1 MHRALA
7 RAAAGLAVV
16 AIASITPSALAP
28 RDAGAQEASRRA
40 WLGVALD
47 KAPAGGVVARHV
59 VRSSPAAKAGLSD
72 GDQIL
77 TADGIALAEPNQL
90 IARVA
95 LVGPGSPLAMRIRHA
110 GADRDVTAA
119 LVSFPGVEQVLRLDR
134 IGSFAP
140 SWKTAT
146 AVAGSLPASVG
157 AARGRVLLIDF
168 WASWCGPCRMVV
180 PHLAQLQSA
189 YGAQGL
195 SVIGFTD
202 DPVPVAA
209 QSAQAMGMSYTV
221 ASDDSGG
228 TAAAYGVSA
237 IPTMFL
243 VDKKGVVRE
252 LYMGFDPRQHR
263 DIEKAIQALLAEPA
277 P

>member
-1 MHRALA
+1 MHRALT

-16 AIASITPSALAP
+16 ALTAITPSALAP
-28 RDAGAQEASRRA
+28 RDAAAQEASRRA
-40 WLGVALD
+40 WLGVALE
-47 KAPAGGVVARHV
+47 KAPSGGVLAKHV

-77 TADGIALAEPNQL
+77 TADGVALAEPSQL

-95 LVGPGSPLAMRIRHA
+95 LVGPGSPLAMRIRHS

-119 LVSFPGVEQVLRLDR
+119 LVSFPGAEQVLRLDK

-140 SWKTAT
+140 PWKAAS
-146 AVAGSLPASVG
+146 AVSGSLPASVG
-157 AARGRVLLIDF
+157 AARGRVLLVDF
-168 WASWCGPCRMVV
+168 WASWCGPCRMMA
-180 PHLAQLQSA
+180 PQLAQWQSA

-209 QSAQAMGMSYTV
+209 QSAQAMGMTYTV
-221 ASDDSGG
+221 ASDETGG
-228 TAAAYGVSA
+228 TSAAYGVSA

-252 LYMGFDPRQHR
+252 LYLGFDPKQHR
-263 DIEKAIQALLAEPA
+263 DIEKAIVALLAEPT